1 MTIKTE
7 RGCHICK
14 LYAELK
20 QPYVRSDGA
29 TIYGYCFKDGDKALG
44 MGKGYP
50 VWIDGGG
57 AACKSFKRRKG
68 LKDIAVDNEQIKMEM
83 VP

>member
-7 RGCHICK
+7 RGCHTCK

-20 QPYVRSDGA
+20 QPYERSDGA
-29 TIYGYCFKDGDKALG
+29 VIYGYCFKDGDKDYSPG

-50 VWIDGGG
+50 VWIDGAGT
-57 AACKSFKRRKG
+57 ACKSFKCRK
-68 LKDIAVDNEQIKMEM
+68 EM
-83 VP
+83 KGE